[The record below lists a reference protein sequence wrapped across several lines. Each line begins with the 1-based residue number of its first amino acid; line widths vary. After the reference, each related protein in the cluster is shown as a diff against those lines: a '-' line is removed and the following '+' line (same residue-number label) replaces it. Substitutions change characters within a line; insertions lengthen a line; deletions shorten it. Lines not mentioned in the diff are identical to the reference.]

1 MSKTTIE
8 FTRNYADQSTDKGF
22 QFEFYCNRCG
32 NGHRTHFQAN
42 TLGTVSS
49 LMDTANSVF
58 GGIFG
63 RAADLSERARS
74 AAWER
79 AHDEAFSEAV
89 AETQPLFAQ
98 CPNCAAWVC
107 RKNCWNDQRG
117 LCKNCAPDLGV
128 TMSAAQ
134 SRKAVDAAWE
144 NAAMSD
150 EDKRTV
156 SGDWSETITASCPHC
171 GAPQPGKAKF
181 CSECGGKLQ
190 SNAHCTE
197 CGAKLTPGVKFCG
210 ECGHKVGE

>member
-1 MSKTTIE
+1 MSNTTIE
-8 FTRNYADQSTDKGF
+8 FTRNYSDQSTNKGF
-22 QFEFYCNRCG
+22 QFEFFCDRCG

-42 TLGTVSS
+42 TLGTVST

-58 GGIFG
+58 GGLFG

-79 AHDEAFSEAV
+79 AHDAAFSEAV
-89 AETQPLFAQ
+89 KEIRPLFAQ
-98 CPNCAAWVC
+98 CPNCSSWVC
-107 RKNCWNDQRG
+107 RKSCWNDQRG

-134 SRKAVDAAWE
+134 SRKAVETAME

-150 EDKRTV
+150 EDKHIV
-156 SGDWSETITASCPHC
+156 SSGWQETLTATCPHC
-171 GAPQPGKAKF
+171 GAPQAAHTKF

-190 SNAHCTE
+190 SEAHCTE
-197 CGAKLTPGVKFCG
+197 CGAKLPPGVKFCG
-210 ECGHKVGE
+210 ECGHKVGG

>member
-1 MSKTTIE
+1 MSKNTIE

-22 QFEFYCNRCG
+22 QFEFYCDRCG
-32 NGHRTHFQAN
+32 NGHRTRFQAN
-42 TLGTVSS
+42 ALGTVST

-58 GGIFG
+58 GGLFG

-79 AHDEAFSEAV
+79 AHDEAFSEA
-89 AETQPLFAQ
+89 ADEIHPLFAQ

-107 RKNCWNDQRG
+107 RKSCWNDQRG

-128 TMSAAQ
+128 TMSTAQ

-150 EDKRTV
+150 DDKRTV
-156 SGDWSETITASCPHC
+156 SGGWGETITATCPHC

-181 CSECGGKLQ
+181 CAECGGKLQ
-190 SNAHCTE
+190 SSAHCIE
-197 CGAKLTPGVKFCG
+197 CGSKLAPGAKFCP
-210 ECGHKVGE
+210 ECGHKAGG